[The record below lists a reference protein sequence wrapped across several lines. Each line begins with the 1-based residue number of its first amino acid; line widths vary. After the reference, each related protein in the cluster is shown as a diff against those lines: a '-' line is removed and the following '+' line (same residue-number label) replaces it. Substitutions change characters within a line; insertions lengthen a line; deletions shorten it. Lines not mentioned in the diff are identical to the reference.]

1 MFIPKYKEL
10 SEKIERHIFDRKL
23 TGRLPGVRQLACQ
36 FEVNKI
42 TVNKALW
49 LLEQKGI
56 LAIDGAHG
64 TFINPN
70 YTNRPRYHVIGIVG
84 MNDNHVN
91 NRFLEWLNRKYESLG
106 YKIMGFFCPWELW
119 HKDMDLLLKFP
130 VDGYIFLGS
139 YADEKTLLLL
149 HEHRIPVVASIFFD
163 FPWLDRATYD
173 HVQGYT
179 SAIRYMKSLGH
190 RRIGFVDLYRPPEY
204 HIYLDTIRKTFIQ
217 AQGADFREEFFHV
230 ISEGFC
236 NSLDRCSPQ
245 FSSRLAEETVSYF
258 MNLPEPPTAL
268 IGPDRVIR
276 HCPRLL
282 RTFHRRVPDDLSL
295 MVVGCSLECTPG
307 YTALT
312 AREDDLLSWAVQ
324 RMASILEGE
333 QPSRELYASR
343 MRLKLGKSVVENR
356 QDRKEKLSPTSMV
369 FK

>member
-1 MFIPKYKEL
+1 MVIPKYKEL

-23 TGRLPGVRQLACQ
+23 TGRLPGVRQLACR

-56 LAIDGAHG
+56 LAIDGARG
-64 TFINPN
+64 TYINAN
-70 YTNRPRYHVIGIVG
+70 YTNRPRYNVIGIVG

-91 NRFLEWLNRKYESLG
+91 NRFLEWLNRKHEALG
-106 YKIMGFFCPWELW
+106 YKLMGFFCPWELW
-119 HKDMDLLLKFP
+119 HKDLDLLLKFP

-149 HEHRIPVVASIFFD
+149 HENRIPAIASIFFD

-173 HVQGYT
+173 HAQGYA
-179 SAIRYMKSLGH
+179 SAIRYLKSLGH

-204 HIYLDTIRKTFIQ
+204 RLYLDTIRKTFIQ
-217 AQGADFREEFFHV
+217 VQEADFREELFHV
-230 ISEGFC
+230 ISEEFI
-236 NSLDRCSPQ
+236 NSLDRYSPH
-245 FSSRLAEETVSYF
+245 FSCRLAEETVKYF
-258 MNLPEPPTAL
+258 MNRAEPPTAI
-268 IGPDRVIR
+268 IGTNSVLK

-282 RTFHRRVPDDLSL
+282 RAFHRRVPDDISL

-312 AREDDLLSWAVQ
+312 AREDDLLSWAVR
-324 RMASILEGE
+324 RMALILEGKVL
-333 QPSRELYASR
+333 PRELYASR
-343 MRLKLGKSVVENR
+343 MRLRPGKSVAENR
-356 QDRKEKLSPTSMV
+356 QTRMEKTV
-369 FK
+369 F